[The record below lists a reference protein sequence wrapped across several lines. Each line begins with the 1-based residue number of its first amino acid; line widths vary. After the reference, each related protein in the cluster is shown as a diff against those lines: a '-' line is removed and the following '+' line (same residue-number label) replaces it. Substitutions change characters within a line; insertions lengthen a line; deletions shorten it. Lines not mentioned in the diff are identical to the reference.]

1 MRMQP
6 DEALRHV
13 LTWIQ
18 NDLFDAGA
26 DLATPGDDFTPGE
39 MVLRIVPGQ
48 VDWLEER
55 IDALNDALPPLTSF
69 ILPGGSALAAVRF
82 QTVTVW
88 PDLRR
93 LLAMG
98 APMVPV
104 PRNPIFMVRP
114 L

>member
-1 MRMQP
+1 MAASRGVA
-6 DEALRHV
+6 AL
-13 LTWIQ
+13 
-18 NDLFDAGA
+18 
-26 DLATPGDDFTPGE
+26 LAPFFT
-39 MVLRIVPGQ
+39 
-48 VDWLEER
+48 
-55 IDALNDALPPLTSF
+55 S
-69 ILPGGSALAAVRF
+69 GSARDAVRF

-104 PRNPIFMVRP
+104 PRNPIFMVRR